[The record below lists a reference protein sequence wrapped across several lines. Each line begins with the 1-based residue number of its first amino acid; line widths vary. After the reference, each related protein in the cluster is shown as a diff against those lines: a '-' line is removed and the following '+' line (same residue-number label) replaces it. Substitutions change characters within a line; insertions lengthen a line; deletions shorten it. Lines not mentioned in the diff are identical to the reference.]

1 MQKDNI
7 IKEIYNRFSAMPE
20 ALWEKYPNYLVF
32 RNVQNKKWFAII
44 MDVSK
49 KCLGLGG
56 DKRVDIINIKL
67 SPFDVD
73 ILQHQKGFL
82 PAYHMNKTHWVTIVL
97 DNTLQTDFIMEL
109 IEQSYDTI
117 RPKITKKQS

>member
-7 IKEIYNRFSAMPE
+7 IKEIYNRFNATPE
-20 ALWEKYPNYLVF
+20 ALWDKYPNHLVF
-32 RNVQNKKWFAII
+32 RNIQNKKWFAII

-49 KCLGLGG
+49 KCLGLG
-56 DKRVDIINIKL
+56 DDERVNVINIKL

-73 ILQHQKGFL
+73 VLRHQKGFL
-82 PAYHMNKTHWVTIVL
+82 PAYHMNKTHWITIVL